1 MALVSDKPDNLEQ
14 FPIIEA
20 AKVKIVG
27 GMSEFALEDP
37 PDVGEKRTYIVET
50 VCKKQHLD
58 KIDGEHRMVCDMEQT
73 SIYEQ
78 GKVPIVD
85 EAQPMLFDEAMAAED
100 IDEDT
105 EDGEDLPP
113 DEAMFADADEP
124 KRAFDPEQRLDG
136 HGPKL
141 FSASDA

>member
-1 MALVSDKPDNLEQ
+1 MGLVTDNPGDLEPQ
-14 FPIIEA
+14 PLIEA

-27 GMSEFALEDP
+27 GMSEYALEDP
-37 PDVGEKRTYIVET
+37 PKYGEHRTYIVKAW
-50 VCKKQHLD
+50 CKKQHLD
-58 KIDGEHRMVCDMEQT
+58 KVDGEDRMVVDMHQI

-85 EAQPMLFDEAMAAED
+85 EAQPMLFDEAMAAEAD
-100 IDEDT
+100 DE
-105 EDGEDLPP
+105 GQA
-113 DEAMFADADEP
+113 DEIVDAEVDFGEP